1 MTLAIHGD
9 RVRDRTSPAAL
20 RRIDEGIEARI
31 DEYARSPR
39 FIEQRLHELEH
50 EWDVE
55 RWLELTAS
63 GLAIPGALL
72 GLRRARWFLVP
83 LTVMPFLLQHAVS
96 GWCPPIAVLR
106 RLGVRTQREIDAE
119 RTALKAIR
127 GDFAYVEAADGVA
140 RGPAALSAA
149 TV

>member
-1 MTLAIHGD
+1 MALAIHGD
-9 RVRDRTSPAAL
+9 RVRDHTAPRAL
-20 RRIDEGIEARI
+20 ARIDADIETRI
-31 DEYARSPR
+31 DEYARAPR
-39 FIEQRLHELEH
+39 FIEQRLHELDH
-50 EWDVE
+50 EWDIE
-55 RWLELTAS
+55 RWLEITAS
-63 GLAIPGALL
+63 SLSIPGALL
-72 GLRRARWFLVP
+72 GMRRRRWFLVP
-83 LTVMPFLLQHAVS
+83 LAVMPFVAQHAAS

-127 GDFAYVEAADGVA
+127 GDFALVEHAEGVD